1 VLRSTLFVEL
11 AAVCCPVTNCASA
24 IKNSLLKTR
33 MRKFYVTPD
42 QKQGEQAC
50 IAYSISL

>member
-1 VLRSTLFVEL
+1 
-11 AAVCCPVTNCASA
+11 
-24 IKNSLLKTR
+24 
-33 MRKFYVTPD
+33 MGKFYVTPD